1 MKEQSEGVAN
11 DRIPPGQYISK
22 KWPVLHV
29 GPLPSFDPLS
39 WDFQIFGLV
48 EQLLR
53 LTYQEFIALP
63 RVKVIADMHCVT
75 AWSTFDNEW
84 EGVATRDLMKLAEP
98 KPEARFVVTH
108 AEFGYTTN
116 LPLEVFLGDDCLFA
130 YTHSGKPLALEH
142 GFPLRLVIPK
152 RYAWKSAKWV
162 RGVELLAE
170 DRPAFW
176 EMRGY
181 NNNAD
186 PWKEER
192 YW

>member
-1 MKEQSEGVAN
+1 MKGQSEGVAS

-29 GPLPSFDPLS
+29 GPLPRFDPLT
-39 WDFQIFGLV
+39 WDFRVFGLV
-48 EQLLR
+48 EQPTR
-53 LTYQEFIALP
+53 LTYQEFMALP
-63 RVKVIADMHCVT
+63 RVRVIADMHCVT
-75 AWSTFDNEW
+75 AWSTLDNEW
-84 EGVATRDLMKLAEP
+84 EGVATRDVMKLVEP
-98 KPEARFVVTH
+98 KPEARFVVIH

-116 LPLEVFLGDDCLFA
+116 LPLEVFLDDDCLFA
-130 YTHSGKPLALEH
+130 YTHNGKPLALEH